1 MSAEPDPLYPELE
14 NLGAATAF
22 IGDIFEV
29 IEHIPLFGDFSYAEI
44 ERLCDY
50 MDCYGAPADAQL
62 LKEGAEGDFLLLILT
77 GLVEVRKIDTDGS
90 CKAIATVGPGNT
102 IGEMSLI
109 DGRERYASCVTVEP
123 TDFAVLRRNAL
134 NALLALEP
142 MLGARFLL
150 VLLTEMTRRLRDAN
164 ERLLPY
170 ITAKGI

>member
-1 MSAEPDPLYPELE
+1 MNALPDPLYPELE

-50 MDCYGAPADAQL
+50 MDCYGAPAGAQL
-62 LKEGAEGDFLLLILT
+62 LQEGAEGDYLLLILT
-77 GLVEVRKIDTDGS
+77 GAVEVFKADPNGERKV
-90 CKAIATVGPGNT
+90 IATVGPGNT

-109 DGRERYASCVTVEP
+109 DGHERHASCVTVEP

-142 MLGARFLL
+142 MLGARLLL
-150 VLLTEMTRRLRDAN
+150 VLLGEMTRRLREAN
-164 ERLLPY
+164 ERLLPF
-170 ITAKGI
+170 ISANGI